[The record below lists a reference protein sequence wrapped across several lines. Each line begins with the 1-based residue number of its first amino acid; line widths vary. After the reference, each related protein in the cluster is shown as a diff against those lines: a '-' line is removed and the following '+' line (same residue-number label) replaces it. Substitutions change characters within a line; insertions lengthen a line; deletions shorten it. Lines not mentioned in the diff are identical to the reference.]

1 MQRTHVAVYLR
12 LIYLALYYFRK
23 KRSWK
28 FNFIYGILEN
38 MIKINWNSLGKQDF
52 FWQLL
57 ACVHVFEFL
66 EPKLGEV
73 VLLVLVAQ
81 AD

>member
-1 MQRTHVAVYLR
+1 
-12 LIYLALYYFRK
+12 
-23 KRSWK
+23 
-28 FNFIYGILEN
+28 

-73 VLLVLVAQ
+73 VFSLDYGMGASAREYDGVNKYIRITDIDEVTALCQ
-81 AD
+81 ALF